1 MNEYKYKKILSN
13 ITFFVSGFA
22 VIILIMQIL
31 DIIFVN
37 NDNLIIGKIGFLPD
51 MFLFSIMSA
60 LLIVY
65 TLNTYKF
72 KMIKLQLLIGSI
84 FALFLSLLSHF
95 INLDLDYFNL
105 FILLLIIVIYLLYL
119 PLLIKNLLSQISSFV
134 NKRSRLFSNTNW
146 PIKKIER
153 LYLVLWTLIQ
163 IIFGSMYLLMVLFIL
178 GWNSIFNSANYS
190 APYDLT
196 ILKYV
201 LSIYLIALYTAMT
214 FLIFKKKKVF
224 VYVSL
229 NIIISSLIMIYPIFI
244 YELFQFFKDLGTPS
258 NISMITASNYT
269 MIILLYF
276 IMNMIAVSI
285 LTNKEL

>member
-1 MNEYKYKKILSN
+1 
-13 ITFFVSGFA
+13 
-22 VIILIMQIL
+22 
-31 DIIFVN
+31 
-37 NDNLIIGKIGFLPD
+37 
-51 MFLFSIMSA
+51 
-60 LLIVY
+60 
-65 TLNTYKF
+65 
-72 KMIKLQLLIGSI
+72 
-84 FALFLSLLSHF
+84 
-95 INLDLDYFNL
+95 
-105 FILLLIIVIYLLYL
+105 
-119 PLLIKNLLSQISSFV
+119 
-134 NKRSRLFSNTNW
+134 
-146 PIKKIER
+146 
-153 LYLVLWTLIQ
+153 
-163 IIFGSMYLLMVLFIL
+163 MYLLMVLFIL